1 MNAELFS
8 RLSVITEEEKEILK
22 GRSGID
28 RSLYYRPGSSPRPDE
43 IDASLVLTNGK
54 LIDIR
59 PHTRFVHF
67 PKHTHNYIEFVYMC
81 SGETTHIIDG
91 SRITLKA
98 GDLLFMNQHAEQ
110 EILPAGEDDIAVNFM
125 ILPQFFD
132 SVLRSMEED
141 QSALRDFLISCL
153 TDRDMGGNY
162 LYFDAAEILPVQNLM
177 ENMIWIM
184 LHPVRNRRTLSQA
197 TAALLFMMLT
207 DYADRIRVSGN
218 SFEENLMI
226 RLLAGIETDYKNVSL
241 TEFADEHSIDIWTL
255 GRLIRRKTGRTFKQL
270 LIEKRMS
277 QAAYLL
283 QHTDLTVAEIALS
296 VGYENT
302 SYFHRTFRETYG
314 MSPREFRVSAK
325 EPDEASGGIRV
336 SAKEPGEASGGIR
349 VGGKEPGAVSGGMR
363 SGEKEIGDS

>member
-8 RLSVITEEEKEILK
+8 RLSVITDEEKEILK

-28 RSLYYRPGSSPRPDE
+28 RSLYYRPGGSPRPDE

-277 QAAYLL
+277 QAVYLL
-283 QHTDLTVAEIALS
+283 QHTNLTVAEIALS

-325 EPDEASGGIRV
+325 EP
-336 SAKEPGEASGGIR
+336 GEASGGIR